1 MFLADGWKDFEVLDT
16 GEGEKLERWG
26 DILLA
31 RPDPQVIWPREND
44 RLWQKAQ
51 AHYTRSER
59 GGGAWEFREKLPDK
73 WVIAYRDLKFYVRP
87 TGFKH
92 TGLFPEQAANWDAMA
107 GMLKQRPGAK
117 VLNLFAYT
125 GGASLACAAAGAH
138 VTHVDAAKGMVLWAK
153 ENRELSGLPETSFRF
168 IVEDALAFVKREIR
182 RGSKYDGVVM
192 DPPSYGRG
200 PTGEVWKLEAAG
212 LRAKCG
218 NWKTSCSTWWIPAP
232 GCSATTR
239 CSSSSTAT
247 PPASSPPCCKTSCKK
262 PSPGNTAAKST
273 PRSFASP
280 SVPAACCPAAQRDD
294 GSPGKNGGNAGGNR
308 SLENLIRPCGPPSPK
323 RGRLRAVSPRPPSE
337 KAIDERGI
345 T

>member
-26 DILLA
+26 EILLA
-31 RPDPQVIWPREND
+31 RPDPQVIWPRENP

-59 GGGAWEFREKLPDK
+59 GGGAWDFREQLPDR
-73 WVIAYRDLKFYVRP
+73 WVISYRELKFYVRP

-107 GMLKQRPGAK
+107 ALLARRPGAK

-138 VTHVDAAKGMVLWAK
+138 VTHVDAAKGMVQWAK
-153 ENRELSGLPETSFRF
+153 ENRELSRLPETSFRF

-200 PTGEVWKLEAAG
+200 PTGEVWKLENELFNLVSTCAG
-212 LRAKCG
+212 VLSEDPLFFFINSYTTGFQPAVLQ
-218 NWKTSCSTWWIPAP
+218 NILEKTVARTYGGTIDSEELCLPV
-232 GCSATTR
+232 
-239 CSSSSTAT
+239 
-247 PPASSPPCCKTSCKK
+247 
-262 PSPGNTAAKST
+262 
-273 PRSFASP
+273 RS
-280 SVPAACCPAAQRDD
+280 
-294 GSPGKNGGNAGGNR
+294 GGV
-308 SLENLIRPCGPPSPK
+308 LPCGAT
-323 RGRLRAVSPRPPSE
+323 GRWQ
-337 KAIDERGI
+337 K
-345 T
+345 